1 MARDRRATRLF
12 ALLGSGEFEP
22 WAAEADRWLLDRA
35 TGDGSVL
42 LLPMA
47 SAPEGD
53 EVFDRWGQMGLD
65 HYRGMGVRAEILP
78 LKTREDAE
86 REDLAGRLSDASE
99 VFFSGGNP
107 AFLTASLRDTTFWR
121 RLVQELDRGLA
132 YGGCSAGVAVLGEV
146 VPDSRHLIPGATSF
160 PDDLWSP
167 GLGLFPRVTFSP
179 HWDTVETFYP
189 GARGRIEAAVPKGSR
204 LVGLD
209 ERTAMLGDGREW
221 TVVGDGA
228 VYVLEDGRWTS
239 FPAGTSFTADLT
251 AG

>member
-1 MARDRRATRLF
+1 MSDRRF
-12 ALLGSGEFEP
+12 GLLGSGEFEP

-42 LLPMA
+42 VLPMA

-53 EVFDRWGQMGLD
+53 EVFNRWGQMGLD
-65 HYRGMGVRAEILP
+65 HYLAMGVKAEILP
-78 LKTREDAE
+78 LKTRDDAE
-86 REDLAGRLSDASE
+86 RNDLAARLSDVSL

-107 AFLTASLRDTTFWR
+107 AYLTVSLRDTTFWD
-121 RLVQELDRGLA
+121 RLEQELDRGLA

-146 VPDSRHLIPGATSF
+146 VPDSRHLIRGATSF

-179 HWDTVETFYP
+179 HWDMVEKFYP
-189 GARGRIEAAVPKGSR
+189 GSRRRIEAAVPDGSG

-221 TVVGDGA
+221 TVVGESG
-228 VYVLEDGRWTS
+228 VHLFEDGSWTS
-239 FPAGTSFTADLT
+239 FASGDSFTEDLA